1 MMTIEGYLSAPGCKD
16 REAHM
21 KMRMHMGLGI
31 AILWTAAAWAQIY
44 QWTDENGV
52 RHFSDTPPKVSA
64 GDVQSKDA
72 LPYNRQADEDRMLR
86 EDRIL
91 EQYRKKREAEEKEE
105 AFKKAQ
111 QREIERQAVEGKR
124 REAEK
129 LIAAEREK
137 LEERLFILNQRL
149 QRLLDYRNFYYWTSV
164 FDYEGAIRRIRRQ
177 MRREQLKTQENIQQ
191 IREKYGL
198 QP

>member
-1 MMTIEGYLSAPGCKD
+1 
-16 REAHM
+16 M
-21 KMRMHMGLGI
+21 KMRMRMGLGI

-52 RHFSDTPPKVSA
+52 RHFSDMPPKVSA
-64 GDVQSKDA
+64 EDVQSKDA
-72 LPYNRQADEDRMLR
+72 LPYDRQADEDRMLQ

-91 EQYRKKREAEEKEE
+91 EQYREKREAEEKEE
-105 AFKKAQ
+105 AFKKEQ
-111 QREIERQAVEGKR
+111 QRRLERRAAEEKR
-124 REAEK
+124 REAEM
-129 LIAAEREK
+129 LIAVEQEK
-137 LEERLFILNQRL
+137 LEEKLNILDQRL
-149 QRLLDYRNFYYWTSV
+149 QRLMDYRNLYYWTSV

-177 MRREQLKTQENIQQ
+177 MRRERLKTEENIQQ